1 MKGDDLPA
9 ADHIVRYIKPS
20 MIEEDGTANGA
31 DFRLR
36 PNRPDETGVSVNWL
50 EAFDAD
56 KRQQLV
62 EVRRLF
68 RMDVRKTGR
77 FAELNIGS
85 VTEAVAGELATLRVV
100 HDPLDAE
107 GDFEADPSHAE
118 ITGLPPG
125 ESPEADMIGD
135 LIAQCIIAMHPAIEE
150 GPS

>member
-1 MKGDDLPA
+1 MKGDDLPT
-9 ADHIVRYIKPS
+9 ADHIVRYVKKT
-20 MIEEDGTANGA
+20 MIEEDGTVNGA

-56 KRQQLV
+56 KRQQLA

-68 RMDVRKTGR
+68 RLTVRPAGR
-77 FAELNIGS
+77 FAELNVGTVS
-85 VTEAVAGELATLRVV
+85 ETVAGELATLRIV

-107 GDFEADPSHAE
+107 SDFEADPSHAE

-125 ESPEADMIGD
+125 DSPEADMIGD
-135 LIAQCIIAMHPAIEE
+135 LIAQCVIAMHPAIEE
-150 GPS
+150 P